1 MLSIQR
7 EETKQKP
14 MKISY
19 NREENGR
26 PEKKKILS
34 NGKKKEDRLPI
45 GTEFGAGGGIILLKT
60 ALLNCVPRI
69 NSHLSW
75 RLY

>member
-7 EETKQKP
+7 GETKQKP

-19 NREENGR
+19 NSEENRR
-26 PEKKKILS
+26 PEKRILS
-34 NGKKKEDRLPI
+34 NKKRLASNWKRVWA
-45 GTEFGAGGGIILLKT
+45 GAGWGGIILLTT